1 MTANG
6 ETMAETD
13 RNSVENV
20 PEKVTIANSDVEAS
34 NNRIEN
40 MKKLTNKLRGQ
51 KGAMTR
57 EYKRLDEFISDF
69 QQASD
74 NSFPDSVLQT
84 KAQDLVTSNE
94 KMRKHR
100 DELESISTELTQQM
114 WECQDNE
121 LDGNSPDDA
130 VDKVYEDVDSYV
142 DKYKKTCKYKRTHH

>member
-94 KMRKHR
+94 KMRKYR
-100 DELESISTELTQQM
+100 DELESISSELTRQM
-114 WECQDNE
+114 WECLNNE
-121 LDGNSPDDA
+121 LDGNSPEDA
-130 VDKVYEDVDSYV
+130 VNKVYEDVDEYV
-142 DKYKKTCKYKRTHH
+142 SKYKKL